1 MTINNRYTDLV
12 QTRCLILLVNDNHE
26 DHTLKDFLVY
36 VYLGLIGNS
45 RSKYFSIFS
54 CYNLHVL
61 LRKREKINF

>member
-36 VYLGLIGNS
+36 VYSGLIGNS
-45 RSKYFSIFS
+45 RSKYFF
-54 CYNLHVL
+54 YFFL
-61 LRKREKINF
+61 L